1 MPKSKSKQL
10 LVNDVL
16 VDFSALKVN
25 VAGRW
30 YALEAKQLLLLNLL
44 IEHRGQAVS
53 RDTIMT
59 RIWPDV
65 IVSDNSVSQLVT
77 QLRKSLQDDKHTAR
91 FIRTVPRVGYQL
103 IASISEPPSLLEKVT
118 PAAPRASVLFIGL
131 GLLLGG
137 LTTLLV
143 QYLMTPSAP
152 SAGYKYL
159 SRLTSSPGAEVF
171 LRYSPNGRY
180 LAFSQSNEQ
189 QSQFDLAVYDNQS
202 KTVHSIKSSGYSEEA
217 PVFSPDGKWLAYYR
231 YDPISCDIRVISV
244 ANAIE
249 TWRLSPEFRLS
260 RCQQLHGPTKLHWLD
275 EKTIY
280 TTHWQDN
287 QPRLVKYTLTSEP
300 TPKLAEQHIIGDF
313 KPIAFDIN
321 SEQKML
327 ILEKKLGWYQIS
339 EVDLQGSLTRNM
351 LKRSRHSHAP
361 LLFDSEAGSYWLG
374 DDALRRYTYQGDEQL
389 VSQPLG
395 FIADLAV
402 NPQTGD
408 IAHAQG
414 QARINLYQIGVDLS
428 QEQPRVVDTEQLSS
442 SARMDILP
450 AVSMDGQQSAFVS
463 IEQRGI
469 TGFTHIEVWLKHKQR
484 KTANL
489 IATLPSDITPKYL
502 LFSPN
507 GDNLLLLDEQQRV
520 YLINTFSRKL
530 VLIISGF
537 EQLNAV
543 RWSADS
549 HSIQYQVKSTQASN
563 SQMSWQNW
571 RYDIQLMSNS
581 LVKQNVAL
589 QSIDAAHPLW
599 LLNSSYLENDQH
611 IANVLSN
618 ALEPQLSLQQL
629 LPSLALFKPA
639 VFKGGIYYVLRQGHQ
654 LLLYCYLTDKKRN
667 VFIKEL
673 GVYGYDIDIKL
684 NVSTSSDGSEVVFS
698 QVDGLETDILLHQA
712 IKLGS
717 Q

>member
-1 MPKSKSKQL
+1 MPKAKSKQL

-16 VDFSALKVN
+16 VDFSSLKVSI
-25 VAGRW
+25 AGRW
-30 YALEAKQLLLLNLL
+30 YSLEAKQLALLSLL
-44 IEHRGQAVS
+44 IEHQGEAVS
-53 RDTIMT
+53 RDAIMT
-59 RIWPDV
+59 RIWPSV

-77 QLRKSLQDDKHTAR
+77 QLRKSLHDDKHTAR

-103 IASISEPPSLLEKVT
+103 IAQVSEPASLLEKVT
-118 PAAPRASVLFIGL
+118 PASSRTSALFIGL

-137 LTTLLV
+137 IISYAI
-143 QYLMTPSAP
+143 QYSMRPDVLTPS
-152 SAGYKYL
+152 YKYL

-180 LAFSQSNEQ
+180 LAFSQSSEQ

-231 YDPISCDIRVISV
+231 YDPISCDIRVISI

-249 TWRLSPEFRLS
+249 TWRLSPEFKLT
-260 RCQQLHGPTKLHWLD
+260 RCPQRHGPSKLHWLD
-275 EKTIY
+275 DNTIY
-280 TTHWQDN
+280 TTHWQDSR
-287 QPRLVKYTLTSEP
+287 PRLVKYTLTTEP
-300 TPKLAEQHIIGDF
+300 TPKLSEHHIVKDF
-313 KPIAFDIN
+313 EPLAFDIN
-321 SEQKML
+321 QQHKML

-339 EVDLQGSLTRNM
+339 EVDLQDSQARRV
-351 LKRSRHSHAP
+351 LKRSRHFHAP
-361 LLFDSEAGSYWLG
+361 LLFDSAPNRYWLG
-374 DDALRRYTYQGDEQL
+374 DDALRRYSFQGDELL

-414 QARINLYQIGVDLS
+414 QARINLYQISVDLS
-428 QEQPRVVDTEQLSS
+428 QELPRVVDSEKLSS

-450 AVSMDGQQSAFVS
+450 AVSQDGQQSAFIS
-463 IEQRGI
+463 IEQRSV

-507 GDNLLLLDEQQRV
+507 GDNLLLLDEQHRV

-549 HSIQYQVKSTQASN
+549 HSIHYQVKESSVNDQQA
-563 SQMSWQNW
+563 QWQNW
-571 RYDIQLMSNS
+571 RYDMQLMSNS
-581 LVKQNVAL
+581 LVKQNVPL
-589 QSIDAAHPLW
+589 QSVDETHPLW
-599 LLNSSYLENDQH
+599 SLNSSFIENDEY
-611 IANVLSN
+611 ITSYLSQ
-618 ALEPQLSLQQL
+618 ALAQQLPPEQL
-629 LPSLALFKPA
+629 LPSLSLFKPA
-639 VFKGGIYYVLRQGHQ
+639 VFEGGIYYVLRQGHQ
-654 LLLYCYLTDKKRN
+654 LLLYCYLTKQKRN

-673 GVYGYDIDIKL
+673 GVYGFDLDIKL
-684 NVSTSSDGSEVVFS
+684 NVSASRDGKEVVFS
-698 QVDGLETDILLHQA
+698 QIDGLETDILLHKALNVSLQ
-712 IKLGS
+712 
-717 Q
+717 